1 MASESTAGST
11 TGEISPSEASCS
23 RNRVFRRFARL
34 KMSSSRAPM
43 AGLPE
48 ARYPTAI
55 EQNYAVLTWAVPNGT
70 ETETATGRRS
80 SPAITGCGDSTMIDP
95 RT

>member
-1 MASESTAGST
+1 VSSRLLGKTGSDAGDGLGEHCGST

-34 KMSSSRAPM
+34 KMSSNRAPM

-55 EQNYAVLTWAVPNGT
+55 EQNYAVLNWIA
-70 ETETATGRRS
+70 ETA
-80 SPAITGCGDSTMIDP
+80 AI
-95 RT
+95 R

>member
-1 MASESTAGST
+1 VLGKTAATPVMASESTAGST

-34 KMSSSRAPM
+34 KMSSSRAPV
-43 AGLPE
+43 AGLPQ

-55 EQNYAVLTWAVPNGT
+55 EQNYAVLTWIA
-70 ETETATGRRS
+70 ETA
-80 SPAITGCGDSTMIDP
+80 AIH
-95 RT
+95 